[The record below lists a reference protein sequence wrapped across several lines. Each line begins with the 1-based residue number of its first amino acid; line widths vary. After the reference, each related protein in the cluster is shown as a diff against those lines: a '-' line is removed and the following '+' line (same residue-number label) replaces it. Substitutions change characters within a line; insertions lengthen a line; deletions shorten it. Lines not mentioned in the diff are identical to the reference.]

1 MISIILQEYHQQL
14 PERDFFFN
22 KRKENERSDL
32 PNQQDFLLN
41 FDQVKEF
48 LNFLKL
54 ISKKI
59 CFVFKNKSYLNH

>member
-59 CFVFKNKSYLNH
+59 YFVLKNKSYLNH